1 MQQCDL
7 SKWVDQEENPLDRQ
21 FREAVHTVLIAV
33 SYCRDFSI
41 RMIMKGAVLL
51 SIRYNC
57 IRYTTDIDFST
68 SMKAAEFDKDKFLS
82 DLNESLIRATE
93 TLDYGLDCRVQS
105 CKFKPPSAYASFPTL
120 KIKIGYAYKHDKRSH
135 KKLLKRNS
143 SKVLEID
150 YSFNEESYNVENI
163 SLKNG
168 GTLLAYGFA
177 DLIAEKYR
185 AILQQVVRN
194 RNRRQD
200 VYDLYYLF
208 NQYNPQEIPDRRQ
221 ILDSLVKKAAA
232 RDISVDRYSMR
243 DPEIISCSRYEY
255 DNLKAEIVGA
265 LPEFEKAYHCI
276 QSFYE
281 NLPWNDSIFDGT
293 QRKK

>member
-7 SKWVDQEENPLDRQ
+7 SKWVDLEENPLDHQ

-33 SYCRDFSI
+33 SYCRDFSV
-41 RMIMKGAVLL
+41 RMIMKGAILL
-51 SIRYNC
+51 AIRYNC
-57 IRYTTDIDFST
+57 IRHTTDIDFST
-68 SMKAAEFDKDKFLS
+68 SMKVAEFDKDKFLS
-82 DLNESLIRATE
+82 NLEECLISATE

-105 CKFKPPSAYASFPTL
+105 CKFQPPSADASFPTL

-143 SKVLEID
+143 SKVVEID

-168 GTLLAYGFA
+168 GTLFAYGFA

-185 AILQQVVRN
+185 AILQQRE
-194 RNRRQD
+194 RKRARRQD

-208 NQYNPQEIPDRRQ
+208 NHCSPQEIPDKRQ
-221 ILDSLVKKAAA
+221 ILDSLVKKATA
-232 RDISVDRYSMR
+232 RNITVDRYSMR
-243 DPEIISCSRYEY
+243 DPEIISRSRYEY
-255 DNLKAEIVGA
+255 DNLADEIVGD

-281 NLPWNDSIFDGT
+281 NLPWDDSISDGT